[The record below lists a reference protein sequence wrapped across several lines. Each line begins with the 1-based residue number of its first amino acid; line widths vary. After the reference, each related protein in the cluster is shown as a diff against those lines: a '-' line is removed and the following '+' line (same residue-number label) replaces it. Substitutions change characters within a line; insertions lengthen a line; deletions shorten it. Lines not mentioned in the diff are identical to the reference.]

1 MILKKPL
8 ATWIHRLLNTGVRM
22 MISPRATKKVIVNE
36 LSWTH
41 REALERHMLL
51 LGGEDRQL
59 RFGGSLSDTAVRH
72 YVARIDFDQDAVF
85 GVFGHD
91 LTLLGAAHLARGNG
105 NAELGVSVLLD
116 HRGRGLGGA
125 LLQRAHT
132 HARNW
137 GVRVL
142 YMHCLT
148 ENAAMMHLA
157 RKQGMDIVAEA
168 GEADALLN
176 TSSRFAAAIDRRIAL
191 FDHALK
197 TQLANARRL
206 ADALKV
212 IEELPGPGK

>member
-1 MILKKPL
+1 MLMSLKNPL
-8 ATWIHRLLNTGVRM
+8 ATWTQRLLNTGARM
-22 MISPRATKKVIVNE
+22 MSSPRANKKVIVNE

-41 REALERHMLL
+41 REALERHLL
-51 LGGEDRQL
+51 LLDSEDRQL
-59 RFGGSLSDTAVRH
+59 RFGGSLSDTAVRR
-72 YVARIDFDQDAVF
+72 YVSHVDFEQDAVF
-85 GVFGHD
+85 GVFGDD

-105 NAELGVSVLLD
+105 HAELGASVLAG
-116 HRGRGLGGA
+116 HRDRGLGGA

-157 RKQGMDIVAEA
+157 HKQGMDVVAES
-168 GEADALLN
+168 GEADALLLAPAD
-176 TSSRFAAAIDRRIAL
+176 TCSRFAAAVDRRVAL

-197 TQLANARRL
+197 TQLISA
-206 ADALKV
+206 
-212 IEELPGPGK
+212 